1 MRKRELAKLI
11 GMLAGL
17 THDQRKVV
25 VAELSAA
32 ENRVAAVD
40 IIEGRFPVRPRCPHC
55 NGECTVR
62 NGHANGLQRHKCRQC
77 GKTFNALTGT
87 PLARL
92 HLRGKWLAQAAALR
106 DGLSLNQIADH
117 LVIAQ
122 STAFRG
128 YAEVEAA
135 KLGIEGRG
143 FLAFLEGAKVLTP
156 LLREIII
163 ERAMALSEDNVSIEK
178 LKVIVLMVL
187 WSQQHSIDSLVLE
200 ELLADRA
207 QLLMH

>member
-1 MRKRELAKLI
+1 MFDILVYLFENYYQSELYPDQDALARKLSS
-11 GMLAGL
+11 AGFERDDISDAL
-17 THDQRKVV
+17 VWLHG
-25 VAELSAA
+25 LSATETSTLPA
-32 ENRVAAVD
+32 
-40 IIEGRFPVRPRCPHC
+40 
-55 NGECTVR
+55 
-62 NGHANGLQRHKCRQC
+62 
-77 GKTFNALTGT
+77 
-87 PLARL
+87 
-92 HLRGKWLAQAAALR
+92 
-106 DGLSLNQIADH
+106 SL
-117 LVIAQ
+117 AQ

-143 FLAFLEGAKVLTP
+143 FLAFLEGVKVLTP

-200 ELLADRA
+200 ELLADCA